1 MSDGGAL
8 TGVVRA
14 PAEQVR
20 AALLDVGNYPRW
32 QSFLRECTVLEQDDQ
47 GRASIVETVIDAKV
61 RTVRYVARYQYDL
74 PDALSWR
81 RVSGDLKD
89 LSASYRITSRTDGDT
104 GIAVQIDF
112 DAGFYVPGIVKNQIR
127 DQSLR
132 TWLRELRHYVG
143 G

>member
-1 MSDGGAL
+1 MSDGGAV
-8 TGVVRA
+8 TGVVHA

-20 AALLDVGNYPRW
+20 AALLDVSSYPRW
-32 QSFLRECTVLEQDDQ
+32 QSFVRECTVLEQDDD
-47 GRASIVETVIDAKV
+47 GRASLVETVLDAKV

-89 LSASYRITSRTDGDT
+89 LSASYRLTSRTDGDT
-104 GIAVQIDF
+104 DVAVTIGF

-132 TWLRELRHYVG
+132 SWLRELRRHVEG
-143 G
+143 